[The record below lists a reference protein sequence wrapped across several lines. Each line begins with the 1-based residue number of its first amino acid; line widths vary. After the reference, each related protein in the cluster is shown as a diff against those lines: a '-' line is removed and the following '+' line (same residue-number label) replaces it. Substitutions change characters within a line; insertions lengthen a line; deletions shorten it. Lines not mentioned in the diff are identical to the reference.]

1 MSEEKQVLAD
11 SQNAEAVNAVA
22 IATEA
27 AQKAHASQI
36 EAALESAMTRFFSRG
51 IDEKRFIDIGRIPFI
66 CDDIRGI
73 RTILNDMSNDSKWM
87 KRILNGAAGIVVIV
101 FLPIVGWLLLQ
112 VIHNAS
118 AIAVLQHVTH

>member
-27 AQKAHASQI
+27 AQKAQASQI
-36 EAALESAMTRFFSRG
+36 EAALESAMNRFFSRG

-66 CDDIRGI
+66 CDDIRGV
-73 RTILNDMSNDSKWM
+73 RTILNDMNNDSKWM
-87 KRILNGAAGIVVIV
+87 KRILNGAAGVVVII

-118 AIAVLQHVTH
+118 AIAVLQHATH